1 MLPLQQ
7 AYEVKQSI
15 IEYLKATF
23 SFKEKV
29 VSDAFYNFI
38 EEPKEGI
45 FKGPYVS
52 LKLPFVTYTEGE
64 ELPLEIKPSFP
75 PYKHQF
81 EAFKRLHT
89 NEGHKPQPTL
99 LTTGTGSGK
108 TESFLFP
115 ILDYCYKHRKKDGI
129 KVIILYPM
137 NALATDQAKRLA
149 EAIYEDENLRSL
161 VTAGLFIG
169 EGKDKTKFPKVMG
182 ESHVIE
188 NRDEI
193 IANPPDILLTNF
205 KMLDYGLMRHNYNKL
220 WAHNFNNPELLRF
233 LVLDELHTYDGAQGT
248 DVANLIRRLK
258 LKLEIPKDHL
268 CPIGTSATIG
278 MGEESVQLLTKYA
291 SDIFGEQFPP
301 ESVIIEHRL
310 SSNDFFTIPDADLD
324 TFLPRLVG
332 LQQSRL
338 GLNEEYY
345 TYVARQKKLWQI
357 PEEVSAYK
365 LAGELKKLKI
375 VKDISTICSEG
386 IVSVDELI
394 SKLNEINPAFGK
406 IIEFDNEH
414 NLFPKKE
421 VITSILALIAEAK
434 ADKKERFPFLFLQIQ
449 IWIRELSGLLRVINQ
464 EPKFTW
470 RDRDISASTN
480 ENAALPPYYC
490 RECGASGWLAN
501 KHDNRNQ
508 FELDPLGVYED
519 YFSNHKNI
527 YFVNTQEAQHYKIDE
542 FDPTASISPYV
553 HEVDLKFHDTPSDR
567 RVQML
572 AYRKV
577 KDNKA
582 LHVCPECN
590 ASNAMSIIGT
600 RIATLNSI
608 TVSQILASNLDERGE
623 KYRKV
628 LAFTNGVQDAAHQA
642 GFVES
647 RNYKFTFRAS
657 LQKVINEIKQPVDLV
672 TLRDK
677 FIDYWKT
684 HADPNGDNHLE
695 AYFYRFFP
703 ADRTGEAQVE
713 DFRNLSKNSFSKDF
727 EKEFDNRLF
736 WEIISEFGYNAS
748 IGRTLEKTGSS
759 APSFNSDKLKEAFNL
774 ASPWMT
780 SNMME
785 TVDEGSFIKF
795 LNGLLHRIRIRGAL
809 DHPYLSK
816 FRNRD
821 LKLWDLNWMRD
832 GRHYLSRKYHQR
844 TRIPKI
850 VVNYSDNR
858 GVVDSTYA
866 KTTNWYHA
874 YFRKSFEFVPENN
887 ALINEFYENL
897 FNGLE
902 SLEIFNAETA
912 KDGQNYAIN
921 PKEITVS
928 NNVATYQCDTCTS
941 ALNVTQEDNHIEG
954 VSCMNYRCSGHYL
967 KSNIKEYN
975 YYNLVY
981 NRDNSP
987 RIYASEHTGV
997 LERGVREQTEYDFKE
1012 RPKYNSLNTLVAT
1025 STLEMGIDVGS
1036 LNAAINTSIPP
1047 KASNFLQRIGRAGRS
1062 SGTALI
1068 TNFAQNKAHD
1078 LFYYSEPIEMMEG
1091 DINTP
1096 GCFLNAKDI
1105 LIRHFTAY
1113 CLDSWTKDD
1122 PEKHQ
1127 IPGLIKHLNL
1137 LKIKL
1142 TSVSFFMNQVL
1153 AYVMDNQKQL
1163 FDAFTKMYD
1172 GQIDPKLID
1181 DIKTSIQQGVF
1192 QQRLMRVFEDLR
1204 KEFFFIIQKEKEIED
1219 YIEEK
1224 GLCENDDEYKE
1235 LTQEKRTL
1243 WQLKKAIEK
1252 RQVIEHLTN
1261 VGILPNYAFPETGVT
1276 LNAHVYGFK
1285 PEGAEQEPESK
1296 SFEIVRSASSA
1307 LKEFAP
1313 DNYFYS
1319 QGHRLEISGVNTYDW
1334 SGEKSSL
1341 ITMRFCSNCDHIEN
1355 DLKAEKGACP
1365 KCEHESWNS
1374 ASNKHKFARLQ
1385 TVKSVNSRKKSTLN
1399 DSKDDREQQHYSV
1412 STHFKFNPNT
1422 IEGTWGMIK
1431 IPFGI
1436 EYVKDVEL
1444 TKVNLGSGSKH
1455 SSHLTINQFEEVA
1468 RHGFVTCKHCG
1479 KSTSKPNMILSGNT
1493 DNKFH
1498 YGFCKFKE
1506 EQYENVPNDIFE
1518 EVFLYRSV
1526 NTEAIKI
1533 LLPVQEFQN
1542 EATQQMF
1549 KAGLQLGLQ
1558 RYYKG
1563 NPDHVA
1569 FEFYSEYN
1577 IANQRFD
1584 RYLVAY
1590 DTIPGGTGYLQ
1601 KIFDPKE
1608 FTSLLTEAYNA
1619 IKDCSCKDQGKDGC
1633 YRCILSYSNQY
1644 IREDLSRER
1653 AEELFGRIVRSSKD
1667 WEEINQGISSLTRT
1681 GMIEESEL
1689 ERKFIYALKKYAERN
1704 DTERLIFKEIKENG
1718 IQTYRLTIP
1727 NQDRFITYAIRPQ
1740 FSLGEKDGVSVST
1753 RPDFY
1758 FKCIAI
1764 ERGGEIVTDI
1774 DELLAYKDVAVY
1786 LDGYTYHASEKHMRF
1801 YEDIEIRDAISVTPN
1816 IVPWS
1821 LGWTDVLLFEN
1832 EDDNKRKDAIYP
1844 EESRYR
1850 KSIRT
1855 LIGYPKSRELNKGL
1869 LQSKN
1874 SIERLLWYL
1883 SNSNNSHLN
1892 AEIGLLFASFQDE
1905 FGKVIIDE
1913 ANAQKLLNPLSGVSD
1928 IERTKPG
1935 PNSYMKSDLT
1945 ESNELFKSRVF
1956 VRFKDFNV
1964 KSNIVAKELKT
1975 IEKDLWEEFLRLYSL
1990 IKIIAKQ

>member
-52 LKLPFVTYTEGE
+52 LKLPFVTHTDDE
-64 ELPLEIKPSFP
+64 ELPLEIKPGFP

-89 NEGHKPQPTL
+89 KNEHKPKPTL

-115 ILDYCYKHRKKDGI
+115 ILDYCYKHRKESGV

-149 EAIYEDENLRSL
+149 EAIYKDENLRGL

-193 IANPPDILLTNF
+193 ISNPPDILLTNF

-220 WAHNFNNPELLRF
+220 WKHNFDNPELLRF

-258 LKLEIPKDHL
+258 LKLEIPKDYL

-278 MGEESVQLLTKYA
+278 KGEDSVKLLTKYA
-291 SDIFGEQFPP
+291 SDIFGEDFSS
-301 ESVIIEHRL
+301 ESVIIEYRL
-310 SSNDFFTIPDADLD
+310 SSDEFFTIPDDQLD

-338 GLNEEYY
+338 GLDEEYY
-345 TYVARQKKLWQI
+345 TYLARQKKLWQI
-357 PEEVSAYK
+357 PEDTSAYK

-394 SKLNEINPAFGK
+394 EKLNKISPVFGK
-406 IIEFDNEH
+406 IIEYDEEH
-414 NLFPKKE
+414 NFYPKE
-421 VITSILALIAEAK
+421 EIITSILALVAEAK
-434 ADKKERFPFLFLQIQ
+434 ADKKERFPFLFIQIQ
-449 IWIRELSGLLRVINQ
+449 IWIRELSGLLRVIEK

-470 RDRDISASTN
+470 RDKLGGAN
-480 ENAALPPYYC
+480 EKAALPPYFC

-527 YFVNTQEAQHYKIDE
+527 YFVNTNEEQHYKIE
-542 FDPTASISPYV
+542 EYEHTASITPYV
-553 HEVDLKFHDTPSDR
+553 HEIDLKFHDTPSEKR
-567 RVQML
+567 LEML

-590 ASNAMSIIGT
+590 ANNAMSIIGT

-647 RNYKFTFRAS
+647 RNYRFTFRAS
-657 LQKVINEIKQPVDLV
+657 LQKVINEIKEPVDLV
-672 TLRDK
+672 TLRNR
-677 FIDYWKT
+677 FIDYWKKRS
-684 HADPNGDNHLE
+684 DPNGDNPLE

-703 ADRTGEAQVE
+703 SDRAGEAHVE
-713 DFRNLSKNSFSKDF
+713 DFRNSSKNSFSKDF
-727 EKEFDNRLF
+727 ENEFDNRLF
-736 WEIISEFGYNAS
+736 WEIISEFGYNAA

-759 APSFNSDKLKEAFNL
+759 APSFNSDKLKEAFITT
-774 ASPWMT
+774 SPWMAA
-780 SNMME
+780 NMMDSVGE
-785 TVDEGSFIKF
+785 DSFVKF
-795 LNGLLHRIRIRGAL
+795 LNGLLHRTRIRGAL

-816 FRNRD
+816 FRKQD

-832 GRHYLSRKYHQR
+832 GRHYLSRKYHPKS
-844 TRIPKI
+844 RIPKI

-858 GVVDSTYA
+858 GVVDSTFA

-874 YFRKSFEFVPENN
+874 YFRKSFEFVPENK
-887 ALINEFYENL
+887 ALINEFYENV
-897 FNGLE
+897 FKSLE
-902 SLEIFNAETA
+902 SLDIFNADTA

-921 PKEITVS
+921 PKEIVIS
-928 NNVATYQCDTCTS
+928 NKVTSYQCNKCTS
-941 ALNVTQEDNHIEG
+941 SLNVTQEDAYVEG
-954 VSCMNYRCSGHYL
+954 VSCINYRCSGHYS
-967 KSNIKEYN
+967 KSNVKQFN

-981 NRDNSP
+981 NRENSP

-997 LERGVREQTEYDFKE
+997 LERGVREKTEYDFKV

-1078 LFYYSEPIEMMEG
+1078 LFYYGEPLEMMEG

-1137 LKIKL
+1137 LKVKI
-1142 TSVSFFMNQVL
+1142 TSAGFFVNQLL
-1153 AYVMDNQKQL
+1153 AFVMDNQKEL
-1163 FDAFTKMYD
+1163 FAAFTKMYD
-1172 GQIDPKLID
+1172 GQIDPTLIES
-1181 DIKTSIQQGVF
+1181 IKSSIQQGVF
-1192 QQRLMRVFEDLR
+1192 QQKLLNVFEDLR
-1204 KEFFFIIQKEKEIED
+1204 KEFFFIIQKEKDIEE
-1219 YIEEK
+1219 YIKEK
-1224 GLCENDDEYKE
+1224 GLGENDDEYKE
-1235 LTQEKRTL
+1235 LTQEKKTL
-1243 WQLKKAIEK
+1243 WQLKKAIDK

-1285 PEGAEQEPESK
+1285 PEGAEQEPENK
-1296 SFEIVRSASSA
+1296 SFEIVRSASGA

-1319 QGHRLEISGVNTYDW
+1319 QGHRLEISGLNTFDW

-1341 ITMRFCSNCDHIEN
+1341 TTMRFCSNCDHIVD
-1355 DLKAEKGACP
+1355 DLLTKKEVACP

-1374 ASNKHKFARLQ
+1374 VSNKHKFARLQ

-1399 DSKDDREQQHYSV
+1399 DSKDDREQEHYSV
-1412 STHFKFNPNT
+1412 STHFNFNPNS
-1422 IEGTWGMIK
+1422 IEGTWGMKK

-1436 EYVKDVEL
+1436 EYVKEVEL
-1444 TKVNLGSGSKH
+1444 TKVNLGSGSKN

-1479 KSTSKPNMILSGNT
+1479 KSTSKPSMVLTSKT
-1493 DNKFH
+1493 DKKFH
-1498 YGFCKFKE
+1498 YGFCKFRE
-1506 EQYENVPNDIFE
+1506 EDYNNIPDDVFE

-1526 NTEAIKI
+1526 KTEALKI

-1563 NPDHVA
+1563 NPDHIA

-1601 KIFDPKE
+1601 KLFDPKE
-1608 FTSLLTEAYNA
+1608 FTTLLIEAYNA
-1619 IKDCSCKDQGKDGC
+1619 IKDCSCKNSGKDGC

-1644 IREDLSRER
+1644 TREDLSRER
-1653 AEELFGRIVRSSKD
+1653 AEELFGTIVRASKD

-1689 ERKFIYALKKYAERN
+1689 ERKFVYSLKRY
-1704 DTERLIFKEIKENG
+1704 TERINDENLIFKEVKENG
-1718 IQTYRLTIP
+1718 TQTYRLRLPIK
-1727 NQDRFITYAIRPQ
+1727 DGYVTYAIRPQ
-1740 FSLGEKDGVSVST
+1740 VSLGEKDGLSVST
-1753 RPDFY
+1753 RPDFVV
-1758 FKCIAI
+1758 KCIEI
-1764 ERGGEIVTDI
+1764 ERDGEMATDI
-1774 DELLAYKDVAVY
+1774 DELLAFKEVAIY
-1786 LDGYTYHASEKHMRF
+1786 LDGYTYHASEKYMRF
-1801 YEDIEIRDAISVTPN
+1801 YEDIVIRNAISETPN
-1816 IVPWS
+1816 MVAWS
-1821 LGWTDVLLFEN
+1821 LSWTDVLLFEN
-1832 EDDNKRKDAIYP
+1832 EDEEKRADALY
-1844 EESRYR
+1844 SDSLRYR
-1850 KSIRT
+1850 GAHRDI
-1855 LIGYPKSRELNKGL
+1855 NKFPIVRKL
-1869 LQSKN
+1869 SKKVLQTKN

-1883 SNSNNSHLN
+1883 SSSNKGTLN
-1892 AEIGLLFASFQDE
+1892 TEIGMLFASLQDE
-1905 FGKVIIDE
+1905 FAKFAIDE
-1913 ANAQKLLNPLSGVSD
+1913 VSAQRLIDTSISVSD
-1928 IERTKPG
+1928 VSMTQPG
-1935 PNSYMKSDLT
+1935 PDGYMKSDLT
-1945 ESNELFKSRVF
+1945 QANELFKSRIF
-1956 VRFKDFNV
+1956 MRFKDFNV
-1964 KSNIVAKELKT
+1964 KANIEASDLKVINKE
-1975 IEKDLWEEFLRLYSL
+1975 LWEEFLRVYTIIKL
-1990 IKIIAKQ
+1990 IK

>member
-29 VSDAFYNFI
+29 VSDAFYDFI

-52 LKLPFVTYTEGE
+52 LKLPFVTYADDE
-64 ELPLEIKPSFP
+64 ELPLKIKPGFP

-89 NEGHKPQPTL
+89 NKGHKPEPTL

-115 ILDYCYKHRKKDGI
+115 ILDYCFKHRSEDGI

-149 EAIYEDENLRSL
+149 EAIYKDEDLRGLIS
-161 VTAGLFIG
+161 AGLFIG

-193 IANPPDILLTNF
+193 INNPPDILLTNF

-220 WAHNFNNPELLRF
+220 WKHNFDNPELLRF

-258 LKLEIPKDHL
+258 LKLEIPKNYL

-278 MGEESVQLLTKYA
+278 KGEESVQLLTKYA

-301 ESVIIEHRL
+301 ESVIIEYRL
-310 SSNDFFTIPDADLD
+310 SSDQFFTIPDEQLD
-324 TFLPRLVG
+324 SFLPRLVG

-345 TYVARQKKLWQI
+345 KYLDRQKKLWQI
-357 PEEVSAYK
+357 PEDISPYK

-375 VKDISTICSEG
+375 VKDISSICSEG
-386 IVSVDELI
+386 IVSIDELI
-394 SKLNEINPAFGK
+394 SKLNEINTAFGK
-406 IIEFDNEH
+406 IIEYNEEH
-414 NLFPKKE
+414 NFYPKEE
-421 VITSILALIAEAK
+421 VITSILALIAEAR
-434 ADKKERFPFLFLQIQ
+434 ADEDERFPFLFLQIQ
-449 IWIRELSGLLRVINQ
+449 IWIRELSGLLRVIDQ
-464 EPKFTW
+464 DPKFTW
-470 RDRDISASTN
+470 RDKLGGTN
-480 ENAALPPYYC
+480 ENAALPPYFC

-501 KHDNRNQ
+501 KFDNRNQ

-527 YFVNTQEAQHYKIDE
+527 YFVNTNEEQHYKIDE
-542 FDPTASISPYV
+542 YEPTAAISPYV
-553 HEVDLKFHDTPSDR
+553 DHVDLKFHDTPADR
-567 RVQML
+567 RVHML

-647 RNYKFTFRAS
+647 RNYRFTFRAS
-657 LQKVINEIKQPVDLV
+657 LQKVINEVKEPLDLV
-672 TLRDK
+672 SLRDK

-703 ADRTGEAQVE
+703 ADRAGEAQVE
-713 DFRNLSKNSFSKDF
+713 DYRNPSNNSFSKDF
-727 EKEFDNRLF
+727 ENEFDSRLF
-736 WEIISEFGYNAS
+736 WEIISEFGYNAA
-748 IGRTLEKTGSS
+748 IGRTLEKTSSS
-759 APSFNSDKLKEAFNL
+759 APSFNSDKLKEVFT
-774 ASPWMT
+774 STYPWMA
-780 SNMME
+780 SNIMQSVE
-785 TVDEGSFIKF
+785 EDSFVKF

-816 FRNRD
+816 FRSRD

-832 GRHYLSRKYHQR
+832 GRHYLSRKYHPR

-850 VVNYSDNR
+850 VVNYPDNR
-858 GVVDSTYA
+858 GVVDSTFA

-874 YFRKSFEFVPENN
+874 YFRKSFEFVPENTT
-887 ALINEFYENL
+887 LINEFYENV
-897 FNGLE
+897 FA
-902 SLEIFNAETA
+902 SLETLEVLNSETA

-921 PKEITVS
+921 PKEILVS
-928 NNVATYQCDTCTS
+928 NKVTTYQCNTCTS
-941 ALNVTQEDNHIEG
+941 VLNVTQEDDYVEG
-954 VSCMNYRCSGHYL
+954 VSCMSYRCPGNYT
-967 KSNIKEYN
+967 KSNTKQFN

-997 LERGVREQTEYDFKE
+997 LERGVREKTEYDFKE

-1036 LNAAINTSIPP
+1036 LNSAINTSIPP
-1047 KASNFLQRIGRAGRS
+1047 QASNFLQRIGRAGRS

-1113 CLDSWTKDD
+1113 CLDSWTKEDS
-1122 PEKHQ
+1122 EKHQ

-1137 LKIKL
+1137 LKIKI
-1142 TSVSFFMNQVL
+1142 TSAGFFVNQVL
-1153 AYVMDNQKQL
+1153 AFVMDNQKHL
-1163 FDAFTKMYD
+1163 FEAFNKMYD
-1172 GQIDPKLID
+1172 GQVDPTLID

-1192 QQRLMRVFEDLR
+1192 QQRFLNVFEDLR
-1204 KEFFFIIQKEKEIED
+1204 KEFFFIIQKEKDIED
-1219 YIEEK
+1219 YIKEK
-1224 GLCENDDEYKE
+1224 GLGENDDEYKE

-1243 WQLKKAIEK
+1243 WQLKKSIDK

-1285 PEGAEQEPESK
+1285 PEGAEQEPQNK
-1296 SFEIVRSASSA
+1296 SFEIIRSASGA

-1319 QGHRLEISGVNTYDW
+1319 QGYRLEISGLNTFDW

-1341 ITMRFCSNCDHIEN
+1341 VTKRFCSNCDHIED

-1399 DSKDDREQQHYSV
+1399 DSKDERELQHYSV
-1412 STHFKFNPNT
+1412 STHFKFNPKT

-1455 SSHLTINQFEEVA
+1455 SSHITINQCEEIA

-1479 KSTSKPNMILSGNT
+1479 KSTSKPNMILTGNT
-1493 DNKFH
+1493 DKKFH
-1498 YGFCKFKE
+1498 YGFCKHRD
-1506 EQYENVPNDIFE
+1506 EQYNNVPDDIFE

-1526 NTEAIKI
+1526 QTEALKI

-1569 FEFYSEYN
+1569 FDFYSEYN

-1601 KIFDPKE
+1601 KLFDPEE
-1608 FTSLLTEAYNA
+1608 FTTLLKEAYNA

-1653 AEELFGRIVRSSKD
+1653 AEELFGTIVRASKD

-1689 ERKFIYALKKYAERN
+1689 ERKFVYALKRYAERN
-1704 DTERLIFKEIKENG
+1704 NTENLIFKEVKENG
-1718 IQTYRLTIP
+1718 IQTYRLTLPIK
-1727 NQDRFITYAIRPQ
+1727 DGVITYAIRPQ
-1740 FSLGEKDGVSVST
+1740 ISLGEKDGISVST
-1753 RPDFY
+1753 RTDFLI
-1758 FKCIAI
+1758 KCIQVEKNNQVI
-1764 ERGGEIVTDI
+1764 KDI
-1774 DELLAYKDVAVY
+1774 DVLLAFKEVAIY
-1786 LDGYTYHASEKHMRF
+1786 LDGYTYHASDKHMRF
-1801 YEDIEIRDAISVTPN
+1801 YEDIVIRDAISETSN

-1821 LGWTDVLLFEN
+1821 LSWSDVMIFES
-1832 EDDNKRKDAIYP
+1832 EDDKSKTDNLYVD
-1844 EESRYR
+1844 ELRYR
-1850 KSIRT
+1850 KAIVS
-1855 LIGYPKSRELNKGL
+1855 LNNFPMSQKLNKGL
-1869 LQSKN
+1869 LYSKN
-1874 SIERLLWYL
+1874 SIERLLWFL
-1883 SNSNNSHLN
+1883 ANSNSLSLNS
-1892 AEIGLLFASFQDE
+1892 EIGYFFAARQEEFNKYIFDEGSAIKLLDVKTTFQD
-1905 FGKVIIDE
+1905 FNLV
-1913 ANAQKLLNPLSGVSD
+1913 
-1928 IERTKPG
+1928 KPG
-1935 PNSYMKSDLT
+1935 PNAYVKSDIT
-1945 ESNELFKSRVF
+1945 EANELFKSRVF
-1956 VRFKDFNV
+1956 VRLKDFDV
-1964 KSNIVAKELKT
+1964 KSNLVTNELKKVDKT
-1975 IEKDLWEEFLRLYSL
+1975 IWEDFLRLYSVL
-1990 IKIIAKQ
+1990 GMLKV